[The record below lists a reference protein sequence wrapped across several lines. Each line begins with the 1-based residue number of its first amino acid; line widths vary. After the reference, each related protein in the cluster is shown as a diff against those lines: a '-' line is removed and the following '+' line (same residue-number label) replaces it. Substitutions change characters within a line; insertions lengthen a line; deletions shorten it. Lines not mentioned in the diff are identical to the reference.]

1 MVLKANLNREGLEM
15 NGSVMHDRGRL
26 RLDVEVINQGD
37 TPMVKLRLEPRYNAA
52 NLSSHNKS
60 RKNLRFLLPGHKF
73 NTTFWLEPRVSIES
87 TLIGLRL
94 RAKNL
99 KEDLDLGMISINK
112 RGRPYEGGGKIPRM

>member
-1 MVLKANLNREGLEM
+1 MVLKANLNREGLEFT
-15 NGSVMHDRGRL
+15 GSVTHDRGRL
-26 RLDVEVINQGD
+26 RLDVEVVNQGD
-37 TPMVKLRLEPRYNAA
+37 TPMEKVRLEPRYNSA

-60 RKNLRFLLPGHKF
+60 RQNLRFLLPGDTY

-99 KEDLDLGMISINK
+99 KEDLDLGEISINK
-112 RGRPYEGGGKIPRM
+112 RGRPYEGGDKIPRM

>member
-37 TPMVKLRLEPRYNAA
+37 TPMEKLRLEPRYNAA

-60 RKNLRFLLPGHKF
+60 RKNLRFLLPGDKF

-99 KEDLDLGMISINK
+99 KEDLDLGEISINK